1 MGVAVGLRV
10 PTQNQALQNQK
21 SFLLSQLGKPK
32 PEVQV
37 PQLPGKGGGECE
49 KPRLTDGSGLELRGH
64 VGILWLGEPGFPIPL
79 LPPPG
84 PRDPHLWDTTK
95 SVSEKHQV

>member
-1 MGVAVGLRV
+1 MGLRA
-10 PTQNQALQNQK
+10 PTQNQALRRQK
-21 SFLLSQLGKPK
+21 SLLLPQPGKPK

-37 PQLPGKGGGECE
+37 PQLPGKSGGAGGGECE
-49 KPRLTDGSGLELRGH
+49 KPHLTNGSGLELRGH
-64 VGILWLGEPGFPIPL
+64 VEILRLCEPGCPTPL

-84 PRDPHLWDTTK
+84 PRDPHLWDITK

>member
-1 MGVAVGLRV
+1 MGVAVGLRA
-10 PTQNQALQNQK
+10 PTQNQALQSRK
-21 SFLLSQLGKPK
+21 SLLLSQLGKPK

-37 PQLPGKGGGECE
+37 PQLPGKGGGKCE
-49 KPRLTDGSGLELRGH
+49 KPCLTDGSGLELRDH
-64 VGILWLGEPGFPIPL
+64 VGILWLGEPGCPTPL